1 MSNIEKFENLVIGSG
16 GSGKFVAWTMAGA
29 GHRTAVVER
38 WLLGGACPNVACLP
52 SKNII
57 YSAKVISLARRGG
70 EFGLQTGS
78 MSVDMQTVQRRKRLM
93 VEGLHQMHADRTKAS
108 GAELIM
114 GNARF
119 VEPRTVEIDLKSGG
133 KRSISADRV
142 FLDLGSRAAVPEIP
156 GLRAANPMTHVEVL
170 DLERLPQHLIVMGGG
185 YVGLE
190 LSQAMRRLGSKVT
203 VIEAG
208 PQLASHE
215 DPDVGAALLD
225 LFVDEGI
232 EVLTGTEVRQVDGR
246 SGDRVRVNSD
256 SAHGKRTIEGTDL
269 LVATGRQAN
278 TDGMGLEKT
287 GVQLDA
293 HGYIK
298 VNERLQ
304 TTGDNIWAMGDC
316 AGSPM
321 FTHVAFDDFRVV
333 YENLNGGNRTTKN
346 RLIPFCMFTDPE
358 LARVGRNESE
368 AKRDGIEY
376 RLAKMPM
383 AEVLRTRTV
392 SEPRGLMKML
402 IAKDSDEILGFTAL
416 GFEASEQMAAAQTAM
431 IGRMPYTMLR
441 DAIFT
446 HPTMSEGLNELLASV
461 PARGTA
467 TSA

>member
-16 GSGKFVAWTMAGA
+16 GAGKFVAWTMAGA

-57 YSAKVISLARRGG
+57 YSAKVISLARRGA
-70 EFGLQTGS
+70 EFGLKTES
-78 MSVDMQTVQRRKRLM
+78 LSVDMQTVQRRKRLM
-93 VEGLHQMHADRTKAS
+93 VEGLRQMHADRTKAS

-119 VEPRTVEIDLKSGG
+119 VGPRTVEIDLKSGG
-133 KRSISADRV
+133 KRSVSADRV
-142 FLDLGSRAAVPEIP
+142 FLDLGSRAAMPEIP
-156 GLRAANPMTHVEVL
+156 GLKAANPMTHVEVL
-170 DLERLPQHLIVMGGG
+170 DLERLPQHLVVMGGG

-215 DPDVGAALLD
+215 DPDVGEVLRD
-225 LFVDEGI
+225 MFVDEGI

-246 SGDRVRVNSD
+246 SGDRVRVHADN
-256 SAHGKRTIEGTDL
+256 ANGKRTIEGTDL
-269 LVATGRQAN
+269 LIATGRKAN
-278 TDGMGLEKT
+278 TDGIDLELT

-298 VNERLQ
+298 VNEQLQ
-304 TTGDNIWAMGDC
+304 TTSDNIWAMGDC

-333 YENLNGGNRTTKN
+333 YDNLNGGNRTTKN

-368 AKRDGIEY
+368 ARRDGIEY

-446 HPTMSEGLNELLASV
+446 HPTMSEGFNELLAAV

-467 TSA
+467 MSA